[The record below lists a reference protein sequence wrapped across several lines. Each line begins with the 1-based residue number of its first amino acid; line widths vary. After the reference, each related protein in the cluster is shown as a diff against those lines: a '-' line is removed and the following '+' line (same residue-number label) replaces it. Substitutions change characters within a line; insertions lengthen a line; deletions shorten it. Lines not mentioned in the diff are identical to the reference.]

1 MSDTPPPRRP
11 ITLTFESPTAPE
23 EPAPVE
29 PLFAALP
36 SFEHEFHRWIKQS
49 GAIYRFDLDDTQI
62 ERLVERAAHI
72 ARARGMK

>member
-1 MSDTPPPRRP
+1 M
-11 ITLTFESPTAPE
+11 
-23 EPAPVE
+23 E